1 MQAAPCIKTKLSRQ
15 VLPIFKLSPLCLC
28 LLLSACQKQDEAT
41 SPTSSTAKIELI
53 AQDLV
58 QFQEGPSI
66 QRTAFTGTIRAVNQ
80 SSIQAQVTATATAV
94 SAQVGQT
101 VQKGQVLVRL
111 NNQDNAA
118 RLAQAQA
125 NLASTQAQANLAKSM
140 VQRKK
145 RLLDQGFIS
154 KVEYEQSLVDYQAQ
168 LENVRAQQANV
179 DIAEKADR
187 DGTILSPISGVI
199 TQRQV
204 EPGQTVSAGQTLFEI
219 IDPSHLEIQA
229 KIPSD
234 LQAAL
239 SLGEK
244 IEYQLQGNPQKLTA
258 KLTRISPIADPASRQ
273 IEFFAQPIESINSL
287 SIGTFVEG
295 DILGS
300 QSITGQ
306 IIPLDTIQD
315 IQNSPYVWVIRHNK
329 IERVH
334 IKVLEQ
340 RYSNNSAVVQGLQ
353 TGDRISRITFQTT
366 NTDRLAF
373 FRQDAVFFA
382 LFFLGTNA
390 AANSRQTVIALQDFT
405 SSCNIAGFQLADKAG
420 NIDTYRTAL
429 TTRSGFAL

>member
-1 MQAAPCIKTKLSRQ
+1 MQAAPCIKPKLSRQ

-28 LLLSACQKQDEAT
+28 LLLSACQKQDEVT

-94 SAQVGQT
+94 SLQVGQT

-118 RLAQAQA
+118 RLAQ
-125 NLASTQAQANLAKSM
+125 AKSM

-219 IDPSHLEIQA
+219 IDPSHLEIQG

-239 SLGEK
+239 SLGGK
-244 IEYQLQGNPQKLTA
+244 IEYHLQGNPQKLTA

-273 IEFFAQPIESINSL
+273 IEFFAQPMESINSL

-295 DILGS
+295 DMLGS

-340 RYSNNSAVVQGLQ
+340 CYSNNSAVVQGLQ
-353 TGDRISRITFQTT
+353 TGDQISRIKFNHKDLHQMVTI
-366 NTDRLAF
+366 NP
-373 FRQDAVFFA
+373 
-382 LFFLGTNA
+382 
-390 AANSRQTVIALQDFT
+390 
-405 SSCNIAGFQLADKAG
+405 
-420 NIDTYRTAL
+420 
-429 TTRSGFAL
+429 

>member
-53 AQDLV
+53 AEDLV

-94 SAQVGQT
+94 SAQVGQA

-244 IEYQLQGNPQKLTA
+244 IEYRLQGNPQKLTA

-306 IIPLDTIQD
+306 IIPLDTIQN

-340 RYSNNSAVVQGLQ
+340 HYSNNSAVVQGLQ
-353 TGDRISRITFQTT
+353 TGDRISRIKFNEKDLHQMVTI
-366 NTDRLAF
+366 NP
-373 FRQDAVFFA
+373 
-382 LFFLGTNA
+382 
-390 AANSRQTVIALQDFT
+390 
-405 SSCNIAGFQLADKAG
+405 
-420 NIDTYRTAL
+420 
-429 TTRSGFAL
+429 